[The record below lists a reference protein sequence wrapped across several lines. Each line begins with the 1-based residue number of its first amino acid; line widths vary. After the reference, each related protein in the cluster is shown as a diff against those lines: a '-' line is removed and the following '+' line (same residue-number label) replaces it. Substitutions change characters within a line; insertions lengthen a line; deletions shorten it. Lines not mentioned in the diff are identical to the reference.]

1 MALDKID
8 KKILYELVKD
18 ARITNSAVA
27 KKVRLSKDSVG
38 YRIKQLE
45 KKGFVQ
51 SYRAIIDVNKI
62 GYQIFRIYFRLIDT
76 NQEEL
81 DEIIQFLKANKQA
94 WWIAKLEGNWDFLF
108 AYHAKSNK
116 DFYDF
121 YFKFNQKFRKHIKEK
136 MIAPIP
142 FYREIPKRYLTGEQ
156 ELITIAPS
164 DEKIEIDEKDKHLLK
179 ILSKNG
185 KITILKLSEETNLDI
200 KTIKSRIKKLEEQ
213 KIILGYTTEIN
224 SSKLDRDFYTIGIDL
239 NDFKKYKAIKEELI
253 SHPEV
258 TSWVLS
264 IGGYDIECD
273 IEIENTKR
281 FYEITNQLKNNHS
294 EIREIRYFRITENY
308 KIQYMPEE

>member
-1 MALDKID
+1 MTVNKTD

-18 ARITNSAVA
+18 ARITNSAIA
-27 KKVRLSKDSVG
+27 KKVKLSKDSIG

-45 KKGFVQ
+45 KKGFIQ
-51 SYRAIIDVNKI
+51 TYRAIIDVNKI
-62 GYQIFRIYFRLIDT
+62 GYQIFRVYLRLIDT
-76 NQEEL
+76 TQEEL
-81 DEIIQFLKANKQA
+81 EEIISFLKENNQT

-121 YFKFNQKFRKHIKEK
+121 YFKFNQQFRKHVKEK

-142 FYREIPKRYLTGEQ
+142 FYSELPKRYLTDEQ
-156 ELITIAPS
+156 ETITISPS
-164 DEKIEIDEKDKHLLK
+164 DKKIIIDEKDKQLLK
-179 ILSKNG
+179 LLSKNG

-224 SSKLDRDFYTIGIDL
+224 SNKLNRDFYTIGIDL
-239 NDFKKYKAIKEELI
+239 NNFDTYNAIKQQLLNL
-253 SHPEV
+253 PEV

-273 IEIENTKR
+273 IEIENTQR
-281 FYEITNQLKNNHS
+281 FYEITNQLKNNYP